1 LAVVLGHEVSHLIYG
16 HISHS
21 NSLELML
28 RMLEILFLTMDP
40 TEGFLSMGFIYL
52 LAQVHHL
59 LLAAY
64 SREN

>member
-1 LAVVLGHEVSHLIYG
+1 
-16 HISHS
+16 
-21 NSLELML
+21 ML